1 MIITCT
7 SYGWGLKEVEEG
19 FLLPIEVR
27 ETGVTG
33 TGLALPPLP
42 QNHKTEQGQQFSDTG
57 KEAVQDCNL

>member
-33 TGLALPPLP
+33 TGLTLPPLP
-42 QNHKTEQGQQFSDTG
+42 
-57 KEAVQDCNL
+57 